1 MTAGWSMNVSINIFD
16 DGNWCDL
23 PMDDYDFENGNP
35 PPSGDCPAATVVNH
49 DGSFSQ
55 SIPSGDTYTLPDT
68 TYNVYLNEELVA
80 TETAVTL
87 ADFDI
92 NIVWQ

>member
-1 MTAGWSMNVSINIFD
+1 VNSDGTFTASV
-16 DGNWCDL
+16 
-23 PMDDYDFENGNP
+23 E
-35 PPSGDCPAATVVNH
+35 SGATYV
-49 DGSFSQ
+49 
-55 SIPSGDTYTLPDT
+55 LPDT

>member
-1 MTAGWSMNVSINIFD
+1 LNVFD

-23 PMDDYDFENGNP
+23 PMDGYDFENGNP
-35 PPSGDCPAATVVNH
+35 SPSVQCADATVVNS
-49 DGSFSQ
+49 DGTFNR
-55 SIPSGDTYTLPDT
+55 SIASGDTYILPDT

>member
-1 MTAGWSMNVSINIFD
+1 
-16 DGNWCDL
+16 
-23 PMDDYDFENGNP
+23 MDDYDFENGNP
-35 PPSGDCPAATVVNH
+35 PISGDCLPALVENS

-55 SIPSGDTYTLPDT
+55 SIPSGDTYILPDT

-80 TETAVTL
+80 TETAITL

>member
-1 MTAGWSMNVSINIFD
+1 
-16 DGNWCDL
+16 
-23 PMDDYDFENGNP
+23 MDDYDFENGNP
-35 PPSGDCPAATVVNH
+35 PPSGDCPAATVVNS
-49 DGSFSQ
+49 DGTFSR
-55 SIPSGDTYTLPDT
+55 SIASGDTYILPDT

-92 NIVWQ
+92 NIIWQ